1 MKADISARWHAAY
14 HHTSVQQI
22 YTVYKSSGEM
32 ASCQIPE
39 QVNHAVVSV
48 KAVPSTTIST
58 SCTDLARQN
67 ETFT

>member
-1 MKADISARWHAAY
+1 
-14 HHTSVQQI
+14 
-22 YTVYKSSGEM
+22 M

-39 QVNHAVVSV
+39 RVNHAVVSV
-48 KAVPSTTIST
+48 KADPSTTIST